1 MAAVEANL
9 LDVNGRLGQVQQ
21 QLHSETHRIKSELHE
36 ERTLR
41 EIEDLTTRRKLELS
55 QTGGLSI
62 SAVGLVWLFLGI
74 VLSTASAEIARL
86 FA

>member
-1 MAAVEANL
+1 
-9 LDVNGRLGQVQQ
+9 
-21 QLHSETHRIKSELHE
+21 LHE